1 MNALNAL
8 AIALQGMGYSAALV
22 AAQGLLA
29 VDIIAPLTPSGA
41 SGGKVIGKPW
51 RLPVYTPM
59 HARRPR
65 KRRHADM
72 IFL

>member
-1 MNALNAL
+1 MNLTPL
-8 AIALQGMGYSAALV
+8 AIALQGMGYGAAMV
-22 AAQGLLA
+22 AVQGLLA
-29 VDIIAPLTPSGA
+29 VDVAAPGPSFGG
-41 SGGKVIGKPW
+41 SGKVVGKPW
-51 RLPVYTPM
+51 RLPVYTPV

>member
-1 MNALNAL
+1 VSTLNAL

-29 VDIIAPLTPSGA
+29 IDIIAPLTPSGA
-41 SGGKVIGKPW
+41 GGGKVIGKPW
-51 RLPVYTPM
+51 RLPVYTPV

>member
-1 MNALNAL
+1 VSTLNAL

-22 AAQGLLA
+22 AVQGLLA
-29 VDIIAPLTPSGA
+29 IDIIAPLTPSG
-41 SGGKVIGKPW
+41 SGGGKIIGKPW
-51 RLPVYTPM
+51 YLPVYTPV